1 MFQSYY
7 FFKYESVL
15 IPYYLS
21 IKHSFRTWQFSINF
35 FPKFSPKRKLVKTKN
50 ILNEFYFLVLF
61 ADSSRCHKLP
71 YNVRA
76 VVSGRQ
82 CCATSAIKSI
92 RGPVACSNRRKGGE
106 KKKKKA
112 ESKRIYLLLV
122 LRVHNENNQA
132 LRVDASLYA
141 RDSLERISSRLVKG
155 VVILKFSTENV
166 RWIDSCIS

>member
-1 MFQSYY
+1 MS
-7 FFKYESVL
+7 SL
-15 IPYYLS
+15 PIPAGV
-21 IKHSFRTWQFSINF
+21 INF
-35 FPKFSPKRKLVKTKN
+35 PTMCEQS
-50 ILNEFYFLVLF
+50 FL
-61 ADSSRCHKLP
+61 AD
-71 YNVRA
+71 NVARR
-76 VVSGRQ
+76 VPLKVSADQWRVP
-82 CCATSAIKSI
+82 TEEKEE
-92 RGPVACSNRRKGGE
+92 R

>member
-1 MFQSYY
+1 MFWYHTIYQSNTR
-7 FFKYESVL
+7 FVHDNSPLTSSQNFRQKENLWKLKTSL
-15 IPYYLS
+15 TSFIFLSSLPIPAGV
-21 IKHSFRTWQFSINF
+21 INF
-35 FPKFSPKRKLVKTKN
+35 PTMCEQS
-50 ILNEFYFLVLF
+50 FL
-61 ADSSRCHKLP
+61 AD
-71 YNVRA
+71 NVARRMPLK
-76 VVSGRQ
+76 VSADQWRVP
-82 CCATSAIKSI
+82 TEEKEE
-92 RGPVACSNRRKGGE
+92 R